1 LKVNWYNKFWIDE
14 HQNYQHV
21 CQPRSTDEIAG
32 LQIRREELKNAAE
45 GRSMCGAASFKQL
58 TTVANQRYG
67 DENEDRRY
75 NFNF

>member
-1 LKVNWYNKFWIDE
+1 M
-14 HQNYQHV
+14 
-21 CQPRSTDEIAG
+21 G
-32 LQIRREELKNAAE
+32 
-45 GRSMCGAASFKQL
+45 GAASFKQL